1 MNLVP
6 FCFWANFVVSV
17 HCSKKI
23 INFKVGK
30 LSILDLKW
38 KTSTINFRC
47 QSVQSVFIIL
57 GIYNFVRKFVP
68 ECRLSFLPECS
79 VTKGKSNPIKS
90 HSITTWTRRARQVFS
105 KKSNLGYYEQRI
117 LVCKMSTIV
126 QSRGAL
132 GDQNW
137 VKFSPRSC

>member
-17 HCSKKI
+17 HCSKKM

-30 LSILDLKW
+30 LSIMDLKW
-38 KTSTINFRC
+38 KTSTINCRC
-47 QSVQSVFIIL
+47 QSVQSVFIIF

-79 VTKGKSNPIKS
+79 VTRGKSNPIKS
-90 HSITTWTRRARQVFS
+90 HSITTWTRRAR
-105 KKSNLGYYEQRI
+105 
-117 LVCKMSTIV
+117 
-126 QSRGAL
+126 
-132 GDQNW
+132 
-137 VKFSPRSC
+137 